1 MTGARHKKL
10 EPGDVVVL
18 TELPPGLLDDLP
30 LEDQRAI
37 SEAVGKPIVFNEY
50 TENGTLE
57 LQFTSGDGH
66 IHFIWVE
73 PKFIRVVTQS

>member
-1 MTGARHKKL
+1 MTDAQHKKL
-10 EPGDVVVL
+10 EPGDIVVL

-37 SEAVGKPIVFNEY
+37 SETVGKPIVFNEY
-50 TENGTLE
+50 DEHGRLE

-73 PKFIRVVTQS
+73 PKFIKLVTRS